1 MTMKQ
6 TTLNLRSLAFV
17 AALFGLPA
25 MASADD
31 GFKGATLDEV
41 SHQYPIH
48 WVDESQIEKSLEGQA
63 PITVGF
69 DVDDTVLFSSP
80 CFFYGQQKYSPGKF
94 EYLKNQAFW
103 DDINV
108 NCDINY
114 SIPKDVAARLIALHI
129 KRGDN
134 IFFITGRTASPGERV
149 TETIKRNF
157 NMASINPVVFT
168 AGDSTKTAFLK
179 EHAVKIY
186 YGDADGDMRQA
197 LEVGA
202 RPIRVLRASN
212 TTYKPM
218 PKNGAFGEEVII
230 NSDH

>member
-1 MTMKQ
+1 MK
-6 TTLNLRSLAFV
+6 AV
-17 AALFGLPA
+17 KFGLVSIVIS
-25 MASADD
+25 ASVFGISMPTAAET
-31 GFKGATLDEV
+31 GASGASTDEL

-48 WVDESQIEKSLEGQA
+48 WVDIEKIEKSLEGQ
-63 PITVGF
+63 PPLTVGF

-94 EYLKNQAFW
+94 DYLKNQEFW
-103 DDINV
+103 TDINA

-114 SIPKDVAARLIALHI
+114 SLPKEVAAKLIAMHT

-134 IFFITGRTASPGERV
+134 IFFITGRTGSPGERV

-157 NMASINPVVFT
+157 RMASINPVVFT
-168 AGDSTKTAFLK
+168 AGDATKTTFLK

-218 PKNGAFGEEVII
+218 PKNGSFGEEVIV
-230 NSDH
+230 NSDR